1 MIKRLTFLALAL
13 CLTLAGCKKDDPA
26 WTPVKLKITETTTAP
41 QRDLAIEIEG
51 GSGDYSVGISDPAVA
66 DVRVVVPDVGFPILE
81 IETRQEGEAV
91 ITVTDTKSGLVDR
104 CKLKVRNILSTIR
117 IGYIRTHIDA
127 DRKEAI
133 EDDLNKN
140 ALLAV
145 GDRIIITQGT
155 TWTFLDANKAEIARG
170 TFSDEGEITRWN
182 PVFSFLPI
190 DNQIYTMRKFVFERD
205 NGDRWEYDTYVVRD
219 SFTRLNLRFDHT
231 RFYEDLTKY
240 YQTQY
245 PEAGVRSV
253 ARVLISD
260 KYY

>member
-13 CLTLAGCKKDDPA
+13 CLTLAGCKKDA
-26 WTPVKLKITETTTAP
+26 EWAPVKLKITETTTAP

-51 GSGDYSVGISDPAVA
+51 GSGDYSVKISDPAVA
-66 DVRVVVPDVGFPILE
+66 DVRVVVPDVGFPILR
-81 IETRQEGEAV
+81 IETRQEGDAV
-91 ITVTDTKSGLVDR
+91 ITVTDKKSGRFDR
-104 CKLKVRNILSTIR
+104 CSLKVKNISTYR
-117 IGYIRTHIDA
+117 IDYIRTHIDA

-145 GDRIIITQGT
+145 GDRIIANDG

-182 PVFSFLPI
+182 PAFNFLPI
-190 DNQIYTMRKFVFERD
+190 DDQIYTMRKFVFERD
-205 NGDRWEYDTYVVRD
+205 NGDRWEYDAYVVRD

-231 RFYEDLTKY
+231 RFYEDLTEY

-253 ARVLISD
+253 ARVLISNT
-260 KYY
+260 YY